1 MKRKNLHPTIHY
13 SARLS
18 SRFDEE
24 IKRFPDKQRLRKF
37 STTKPALQRML
48 EELLEAQNTKE
59 GKDLHKINPKQLRKW

>member
-48 EELLEAQNTKE
+48 EELL
-59 GKDLHKINPKQLRKW
+59 